1 MKINQDIQ
9 FFQNFNVDSK
19 SALKSK
25 TKSDLNNIIKNEKIL
40 NLISGFV
47 NESKIL
53 IEIKNALIEF
63 EEKINEK
70 KNDKKKLI

>member
-1 MKINQDIQ
+1 M
-9 FFQNFNVDSK
+9 
-19 SALKSK
+19 
-25 TKSDLNNIIKNEKIL
+25 
-40 NLISGFV
+40 

-70 KNDKKKLI
+70 MNDKKKKII